1 MSPRRLSQVR
11 ALVVED
17 ELIVALHIEQLLGT
31 YGCQLRW
38 RESTFEGALA
48 TVLRYTPDVC
58 LLDVDLNGVKSY
70 PIAEVLE
77 RLKVPFAFVAGSG
90 DGALATPWQKHAIL
104 KKPFIFVDI
113 RTILD
118 KLLL

>member
-17 ELIVALHIEQLLGT
+17 ELIVARQIEQLLGA

-77 RLKVPFAFVAGSG
+77 RLRVPFAFVTGPG
-90 DGALATPWQKHAIL
+90 DGEFVTPWQKHAAL
-104 KKPFIFVDI
+104 KKPVVLADMS
-113 RTILD
+113 TLLD
-118 KLLL
+118 MLLL

>member
-17 ELIVALHIEQLLGT
+17 ELIVARHVEQLLGA

-77 RLKVPFAFVAGSG
+77 RLRVPFVFVTGPG
-90 DGALATPWQKHAIL
+90 EGELVTPWQKHAVL
-104 KKPFIFVDI
+104 KKPLVLADMS
-113 RTILD
+113 TLLD
-118 KLLL
+118 

>member
-1 MSPRRLSQVR
+1 MNPATNIGSGL
-11 ALVVED
+11 L
-17 ELIVALHIEQLLGT
+17 LLGA

-77 RLKVPFAFVAGSG
+77 RLQVPFAFVTGSG

-104 KKPFIFVDI
+104 KKPFVFADM